1 MPRTRPA
8 ATSVYQVLVTLQY
21 IEPAIWRC
29 LLLPSDLRLGK
40 LHRVLQCVFGW
51 ENYHLHEFVVGDTFY
66 GVPDP
71 EWGDD
76 PPTIDERTV
85 PIRRVLTKVGDVIVY
100 EYDFGDGWRHDLVLE
115 QTLPVDPDRSSL
127 LCMAGAR
134 ARPPEDVGGVWG
146 YANFLEAIN
155 DPEHEE
161 HDALLTWVGGVFD
174 PEGCDVNM
182 INRRLSVVAVAN
194 TLLMKLMY
202 TDNCYFERVSEKP
215 FLQNVPTV
223 STTLCART

>member
-21 IEPAIWRC
+21 IEPAIWRR

-51 ENYHLHEFVVGDTFY
+51 ENYHLHQFVVGDTLY

-71 EWGDD
+71 EWGDEL
-76 PPTIDERTV
+76 PMIDERTV
-85 PIRRVLTKVGDVIVY
+85 PLSHVLTQVGDTVVY
-100 EYDFGDGWRHDLVLE
+100 EYDFGDSWRHDVLLETILPADPARASLVCL
-115 QTLPVDPDRSSL
+115 
-127 LCMAGAR
+127 AGAR

-146 YANFLEAIN
+146 YASFLEAIT
-155 DPEHEE
+155 DPEHAE
-161 HDALLTWVGGVFD
+161 HAELLTWAGGVFD

-182 INRRLSVVAVAN
+182 INWWLQ
-194 TLLMKLMY
+194 
-202 TDNCYFERVSEKP
+202 RV
-215 FLQNVPTV
+215 
-223 STTLCART
+223 R

>member
-127 LCMAGAR
+127 LCMASAR
-134 ARPPEDVGGVWG
+134 G
-146 YANFLEAIN
+146 
-155 DPEHEE
+155 
-161 HDALLTWVGGVFD
+161 
-174 PEGCDVNM
+174 
-182 INRRLSVVAVAN
+182 
-194 TLLMKLMY
+194 
-202 TDNCYFERVSEKP
+202 
-215 FLQNVPTV
+215 
-223 STTLCART
+223 RTP